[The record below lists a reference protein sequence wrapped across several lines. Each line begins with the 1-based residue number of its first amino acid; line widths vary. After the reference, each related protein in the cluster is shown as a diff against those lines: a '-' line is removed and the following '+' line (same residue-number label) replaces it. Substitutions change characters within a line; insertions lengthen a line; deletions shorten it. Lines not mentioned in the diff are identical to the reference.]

1 MSWGFNIIPARRKA
15 PGIQIASKR
24 LEKQTTNPESG
35 STAMEAGSRKS
46 ELNRNFLLVP
56 SRVATEIVLE
66 ATSVQ

>member
-1 MSWGFNIIPARRKA
+1 
-15 PGIQIASKR
+15 
-24 LEKQTTNPESG
+24 
-35 STAMEAGSRKS
+35 MEAGSRKP